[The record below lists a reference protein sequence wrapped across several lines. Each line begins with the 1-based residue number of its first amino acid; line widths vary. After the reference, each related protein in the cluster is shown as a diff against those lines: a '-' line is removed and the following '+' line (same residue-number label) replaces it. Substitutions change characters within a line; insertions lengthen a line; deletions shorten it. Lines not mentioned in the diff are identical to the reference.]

1 MTDKISYSIPT
12 KCQLGRTGIEITSIG
27 LGVMQFAGGSGVFRF
42 MFPRVPQELR
52 NDIVKAAIDGGI
64 NWFDTAEA
72 YGGGRSERGLAQALK
87 AAGREDADV
96 IVATKWRPHLRTAGN
111 ISRTIDDRQRHLQGY
126 TIDLH
131 QIHQPMSFSSRE
143 DEMNAMADL
152 VEQGKIRSIGVSN
165 FSAEQM
171 RQAHEALAKR
181 GLPLASNQV
190 QFHLLDRSIETN
202 GILETA
208 KELGITIIAWSPLAS
223 GLLTGKFHQ
232 NPQRLGQT
240 PFGRRFILRRN
251 IERSRPLLEE
261 LLKIA
266 AAHNVT
272 VAQVAL
278 NWLVNFHGKIV
289 VAIPGA
295 SKVHHAEQSAAVM
308 SFQLSEEELI
318 KIDSLTQQF
327 R

>member
-1 MTDKISYSIPT
+1 
-12 KCQLGRTGIEITSIG
+12 
-27 LGVMQFAGGSGVFRF
+27 
-42 MFPRVPQELR
+42 
-52 NDIVKAAIDGGI
+52 
-64 NWFDTAEA
+64 
-72 YGGGRSERGLAQALK
+72 
-87 AAGREDADV
+87 
-96 IVATKWRPHLRTAGN
+96 
-111 ISRTIDDRQRHLQGY
+111 
-126 TIDLH
+126 
-131 QIHQPMSFSSRE
+131 
-143 DEMNAMADL
+143 MNAMADL

-223 GLLTGKFHQ
+223 GLLSGKFHQ
-232 NPQRLGQT
+232 DPQRLGQT

-251 IERSRPLLEE
+251 IERSRPLMDE

-266 AAHNVT
+266 AAHDVT

-278 NWLVNFHGKIV
+278 NWLVNFHGQIV

-308 SFQLSEEELI
+308 NFQLSEEEMI
-318 KIDSLTQQF
+318 KIDTLTQQF